1 MGQRLVSCA
10 NGSGDICLDLENKQV
25 VRSRSKETTRSENLT
40 AKFNVS
46 IGISVKDICAMTTAT
61 NKSLFLSSFYRV
73 KANDL
78 VLFGVLLLG
87 IVGTATA
94 MQKRVGGMNNV
105 KSFQDADAGIS
116 AEDRTQIE
124 GFLKN
129 DKVSV

>member
-1 MGQRLVSCA
+1 M
-10 NGSGDICLDLENKQV
+10 
-25 VRSRSKETTRSENLT
+25 
-40 AKFNVS
+40 
-46 IGISVKDICAMTTAT
+46 KDICAMTTAT

>member
-1 MGQRLVSCA
+1 M
-10 NGSGDICLDLENKQV
+10 
-25 VRSRSKETTRSENLT
+25 
-40 AKFNVS
+40 
-46 IGISVKDICAMTTAT
+46 KDICAMTTAT

-78 VLFGVLLLG
+78 VLFSVLLLG
-87 IVGTATA
+87 IVGTAMA
-94 MQKRVGGMNNV
+94 NQKRMGGMTNV
-105 KSFQDADAGIS
+105 KSFQDADAGPGIS